1 MSFAKNQAGIVQGNR
16 GQISGC
22 LRTFCHL
29 ALRFDRVCSAV
40 LVCCVRSHTRTLR
53 AIVAQ

>member
-1 MSFAKNQAGIVQGNR
+1 MSFAENQAGIEQGNR
-16 GQISGC
+16 GRISGC

>member
-1 MSFAKNQAGIVQGNR
+1 MSLTGRQVGMEQGDQGR
-16 GQISGC
+16 ISGC

-40 LVCCVRSHTRTLR
+40 PVCCVRSHTRTLW
-53 AIVAQ
+53 AIVVQ